1 MLSPIIGSEDEADGF
16 DRIERLNVMRNIQ
29 NAGYVSA
36 IQAVR
41 AEKAVREDMAKTSA
55 KFSFDP
61 SYTTSSR
68 LSLCP

>member
-1 MLSPIIGSEDEADGF
+1 MK
-16 DRIERLNVMRNIQ
+16 NIQ

-41 AEKAVREDMAKTSA
+41 AEKVVREDIAKTSA

-61 SYTTSSR
+61 SYTTSSQ

>member
-1 MLSPIIGSEDEADGF
+1 MVSPIIGFKDEADGF
-16 DRIERLNVMRNIQ
+16 GRIERSNVMKNIQ

-41 AEKAVREDMAKTSA
+41 AEKVVREDIAKTSA

-61 SYTTSSR
+61 SYTTSSQ
-68 LSLCP
+68 LPLCP